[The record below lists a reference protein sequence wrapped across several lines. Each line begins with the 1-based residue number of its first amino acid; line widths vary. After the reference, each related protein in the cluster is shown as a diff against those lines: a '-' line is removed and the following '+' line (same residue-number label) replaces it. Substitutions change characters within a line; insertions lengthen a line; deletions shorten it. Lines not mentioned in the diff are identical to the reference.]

1 MDITKKT
8 RENAVEECQLMTRL
22 LEMLQ
27 ETKHELMQENGQR
40 RLTAWEIIHGEKQ
53 RVKDAEIV
61 SWPFSTRLLRGGIN
75 ADARNSRSFDRVAI
89 DFLEQLADMHSPYSM
104 IQK

>member
-8 RENAVEECQLMTRL
+8 RENAVEECQLMIRL

-27 ETKHELMQENGQR
+27 ETKHELIQENGQR
-40 RLTAWEIIHGEKQ
+40 RLTAWEIIRGEKQ

-61 SWPFSTRLLRGGIN
+61 SWPSSTRLLRGGIN
-75 ADARNSRSFDRVAI
+75 TDARNSRSFDRIAN
-89 DFLEQLADMHSPYSM
+89 DFLVQLADMHSPRSM
-104 IQK
+104 I